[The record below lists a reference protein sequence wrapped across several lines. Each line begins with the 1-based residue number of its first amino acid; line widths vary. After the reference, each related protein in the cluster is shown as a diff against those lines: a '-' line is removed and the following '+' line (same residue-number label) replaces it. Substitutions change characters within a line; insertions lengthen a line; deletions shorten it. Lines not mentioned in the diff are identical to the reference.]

1 MSELVDLTV
10 GDLAKLKRS
19 LGKESV
25 SAFDV
30 DFELR
35 LMLFVSAW
43 ISGTPPTV
51 GQEIY
56 MRSVRSHLGWSTFHE
71 KLLQGKVDRLPAYE
85 LSLFHIAGESG
96 EFAEVLYRVA
106 VATCLL
112 EQDLNDGQTAFLKNA
127 QEHLLG
133 SRGDVIERV
142 NSEIGAYFSKELD
155 ALQPASNLSVHI
167 EEGDRTLEEY
177 LGDLGNLVGL
187 DSVKAEVKRL
197 ISFLQIQEKRKA
209 HDLNQIPLS
218 LHMVFTGNPGT
229 GKTTVARLL
238 AHILRALGMLKKGH
252 LVETD
257 RSGLVGQYVGHTAL
271 KTAELVRTALDG
283 VLFIDEAY
291 SLAQGSE
298 GDFGQEAIDALVKRM
313 EDHRDRLVVIVAGY
327 KNEMEG
333 FIKTNP
339 GLRSRFSIYVS
350 FDDYAPEELLAI
362 FDILCE
368 KNEYTLSGEARERI
382 LGVFEDAVRLAG
394 DEFGNGRYVR
404 NLFESTLR
412 NQAMRLSGVA
422 HDLDRENLSL
432 ILPVDL
438 GQ

>member
-10 GDLAKLKRS
+10 GDLAELKRS
-19 LGKESV
+19 LAKDSV

-43 ISGTPPTV
+43 ISGTSPTV
-51 GQEIY
+51 GQEVY
-56 MRSVRSHLGWSTFHE
+56 MRSVRSHMGWSAFHE
-71 KLLQGKVDRLPAYE
+71 KLLQGKVDHLPSYE
-85 LSLFHIAGESG
+85 LSLFHIAGESP

-106 VATCLL
+106 VATCLS
-112 EQDLNDGQTAFLKNA
+112 EKELNDDQTAFLKNA

-133 SRGDVIERV
+133 TRVDVIQRV

-155 ALQPASNLSVHI
+155 ALQPASSLSVHI
-167 EEGDRTLEEY
+167 REGDRTLEEY
-177 LGDLGNLVGL
+177 LEDLANLAGL
-187 DSVKAEVKRL
+187 DSVKSEVKRL
-197 ISFLQIQEKRKA
+197 ISFLQIQERRKA

-229 GKTTVARLL
+229 GKTTVARLI
-238 AHILRALGMLKKGH
+238 AHIFRALRVLKKGH

-271 KTAELVRTALDG
+271 KTAELVNTALDG

-298 GDFGQEAIDALVKRM
+298 SDFGQEAIDALVKRM

-339 GLRSRFSIYVS
+339 GLRSRFSIYVD
-350 FDDYAPEELLAI
+350 FNDYAPEELLAI
-362 FDILCE
+362 FDGLCE

-382 LGVFEDAVRLAG
+382 LGVFENAIRSAG
-394 DEFGNGRYVR
+394 AEFGNGRYVR
-404 NLFESTLR
+404 NLFESSLR
-412 NQAMRLSGVA
+412 NQAMRLSGVT